1 MLPRSGSAATR
12 RDRSSV
18 RGVRLPV
25 VLIALLP
32 LLGCS
37 SDPAPS
43 AAPSPRAASPSTAP
57 APQVSGLA
65 SSVPLP
71 RPSTDA
77 TVRLTGDGID
87 LPDRVV
93 TFGDTYDAVAPDLLR
108 FLGKPTKDTGS
119 IDTFSEYGTCPGK
132 DLRVLEYDGGAL
144 RVLFGTLEGQTEM
157 TVYSWALTAESETT
171 PKASALVG
179 DSATFEFAPGTTLAE
194 LTAGAGDALEVTED
208 EMLGT
213 VFTIEDQSSGFFGN
227 VDGGTVS
234 YVQGGTGC
242 GE

>member
-1 MLPRSGSAATR
+1 
-12 RDRSSV
+12 V

-32 LLGCS
+32 LLACG

-43 AAPSPRAASPSTAP
+43 ATTAPSPSTAPAP

-87 LPDRVV
+87 LPTGVV
-93 TFGDTYDAVAPDLLR
+93 TFGQTYDEVAPDLLR
-108 FLGKPTKDTGS
+108 FLGTPTKDTGS
-119 IDTFSEYGTCPGK
+119 IDVFSEYGTCPGK

-144 RVLFGTLEGQTEM
+144 RVLFGTLDGQTQM
-157 TVYSWALTAESETT
+157 TVYSWALTAESDST
-171 PKASALVG
+171 PKASALIG
-179 DSATFEFAPGTTLAE
+179 DAATFEFGPGTSLAE
-194 LTAGAGDALEVTED
+194 LTAGAGDALEVVED
-208 EMLGT
+208 EVLGT
-213 VFTIEDQSSGFFGN
+213 VFRVEDQSSGFFGN

-234 YVQGGTGC
+234 FVQGGTGC

>member
-1 MLPRSGSAATR
+1 
-12 RDRSSV
+12 
-18 RGVRLPV
+18 V

-32 LLGCS
+32 LLACG
-37 SDPAPS
+37 SDPTPSATTAPS
-43 AAPSPRAASPSTAP
+43 SSTAP

-87 LPDRVV
+87 LPTGAVA
-93 TFGDTYDAVAPDLLR
+93 FGDTFDAVAPDLLR
-108 FLGKPTKDTGS
+108 FLGTPTKDTGS
-119 IDTFSEYGTCPGK
+119 IDVFSEYGTCPGK

-144 RVLFGTLEGQTEM
+144 QVLFGTMEGQTQM
-157 TVYSWALTAESETT
+157 TVYSWALTAESDTT

-179 DSATFEFAPGTTLAE
+179 DKAPFEFGPGTSLAE
-194 LTAGAGDALEVTED
+194 LTAGAGDALEVVED
-208 EMLGT
+208 EILGT
-213 VFTIEDQSSGFFGN
+213 VFRVEDQSSGFFGN

-234 YVQGGTGC
+234 FVQGGTGC

>member
-1 MLPRSGSAATR
+1 M
-12 RDRSSV
+12 
-18 RGVRLPV
+18 

-32 LLGCS
+32 LLACGG
-37 SDPAPS
+37 DPAPS
-43 AAPSPRAASPSTAP
+43 ATTAPSSSTAPFSSTAPAP

-71 RPSTDA
+71 RSSTDA

-87 LPDRVV
+87 LPTGVV
-93 TFGDTYDAVAPDLLR
+93 TFGDTFETVAPDLLR

-119 IDTFSEYGTCPGK
+119 IDVFSEYGTCPGK

-144 RVLFGTLEGQTEM
+144 QVLFGTMESQTQM
-157 TVYSWALTAESETT
+157 TVYSWALTAESDST
-171 PKASALVG
+171 PSASALVG
-179 DSATFEFAPGTTLAE
+179 DSATFEFRPGTSLAE

-208 EMLGT
+208 EVLGT
-213 VFTIEDQSSGFFGN
+213 VFRVEDQSSGFFGN
-227 VDGGTVS
+227 VEGGTVS
-234 YVQGGTGC
+234 FVQGGTGC